1 MNPSSIFKIV
11 IKFIIC
17 TPAPLAGACHHY
29 KVMFYFRLSL
39 HESDTFRGRG
49 WDTEP
54 AAAESRRNPL
64 GKIRDN
70 GVRGHRRRPLTSAL
84 RCQRRHPPLPAA
96 TTGRRSAGG
105 LATLRARTGRYP
117 HLEASV
123 YLFNQSVLHT
133 DSSSSSR

>member
-1 MNPSSIFKIV
+1 MKPSSIFKIV
-11 IKFIIC
+11 IKFIIF
-17 TPAPLAGACHHY
+17 TPALLAGACHHY

-105 LATLRARTGRYP
+105 LATLRARTGQYP
-117 HLEASV
+117 HLGASV
-123 YLFNQSVLHT
+123 YFIYQSVLHT
-133 DSSSSSR
+133 DSSTTS